1 MEDTVKSGN
10 NVSLKLARESN
21 STLALPFNAVSAL
34 GFVIVAISTFL
45 KFVPIV
51 NQNWI
56 SMGIGL
62 PVMFTALAGAFFV
75 LYKNHF
81 AAFFA
86 AMFSAFFIV
95 HGVIIAY
102 DKKAIAADAVF
113 NPGGY
118 MRSIPLL
125 FKDAMVPAS
134 GAFWGVTGASL
145 ALFALL
151 VGWILKIYEQ
161 NKTLALLAEEEYKQN
176 HSEDSESEE
185 EVAIK
190 VDEDTWHVFETVLTY
205 LM

>member
-1 MEDTVKSGN
+1 MEDAAGSEY
-10 NVSLKLARESN
+10 NVSLKLAREGN
-21 STLALPFNAVSAL
+21 STLASTLNAVSAL
-34 GFVIVAISTFL
+34 GFVIVAISTFI

-51 NQNWI
+51 ETNWI
-56 SMGIGL
+56 KMGIGL
-62 PVMFTALAGAFFV
+62 PVMFTALSGAFFV

-95 HGVIIAY
+95 HGVLIAY

-134 GAFWGVTGASL
+134 GAFWGLCGASL

-151 VGWILKIYEQ
+151 ISWILKIHEQ
-161 NKTLALLAEEEYKQN
+161 NQALALVAEEEYMQN
-176 HSEDSESEE
+176 HSEECESDDEEPYTEDSQEE
-185 EVAIK
+185 A
-190 VDEDTWHVFETVLTY
+190 D
-205 LM
+205 